1 MNEFDETLIKKSV
14 YSVFIFFLSILPI
27 IGMIAIIIETKRA
40 NKEKNKSKKDNFLEN
55 FMWILISSVFFIL
68 LYILLRSYIYF

>member
-1 MNEFDETLIKKSV
+1 MNEFDETLIRKSV

-55 FMWILISSVFFIL
+55 FMWILISSVFSIL
-68 LYILLRSYIYF
+68 IYIFKYKRLY

>member
-1 MNEFDETLIKKSV
+1 MNEFDETLIRRSV

-27 IGMIAIIIETKRA
+27 IGMIAIIIETRRA

-55 FMWILISSVFFIL
+55 FMWILISSVFSIL